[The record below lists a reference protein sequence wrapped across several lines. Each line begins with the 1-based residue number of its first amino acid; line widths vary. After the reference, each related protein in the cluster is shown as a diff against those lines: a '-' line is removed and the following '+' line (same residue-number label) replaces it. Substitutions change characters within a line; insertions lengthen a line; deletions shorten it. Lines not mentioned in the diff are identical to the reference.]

1 MVHLVPLPTT
11 NYVKGFSRI
20 SSAQWVE
27 FQKIAYFDCTDCLH
41 CIALLIEYAQ
51 GAAVNDNNDTMFQS
65 TNQDESNFNYAH
77 GVNRRGERI
86 ES

>member
-1 MVHLVPLPTT
+1 M
-11 NYVKGFSRI
+11 
-20 SSAQWVE
+20 
-27 FQKIAYFDCTDCLH
+27 IA

-65 TNQDESNFNYAH
+65 TYQDESNFYYAH